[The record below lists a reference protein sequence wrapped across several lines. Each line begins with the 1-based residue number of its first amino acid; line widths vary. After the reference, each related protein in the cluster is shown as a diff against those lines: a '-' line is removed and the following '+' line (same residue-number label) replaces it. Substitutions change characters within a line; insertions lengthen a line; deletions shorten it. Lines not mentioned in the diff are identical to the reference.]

1 MQQPKDFEERLRAY
15 ETAGKGTGALGQRAG
30 RLGNWPVYAAAAG
43 AALAHSTAASAAII
57 YSGPQNVSATI
68 TTLHTHTTS
77 GGRRMG
83 KGMATALVNIDAMGN
98 DFKIGVARS
107 FVTPGRTGYF
117 LDFLS
122 GNGGARLMQQD
133 FVGPARLAS
142 GREDLQPRSV

>member
-1 MQQPKDFEERLRAY
+1 MQQPREFEEQLDAY
-15 ETAGKGTGALGQRAG
+15 ETAGKGTGAFGQRAG

-83 KGMATALVNIDAMGN
+83 KGMGNAPVNIDGMGN
-98 DFKIGVARS
+98 VFNFGVARS

-117 LDFLS
+117 L
-122 GNGGARLMQQD
+122 
-133 FVGPARLAS
+133 
-142 GREDLQPRSV
+142 